1 MGRVD
6 MAQILDLSVEE
17 RIALAQRIW
26 DSVAVDPAAV
36 PLTEDQRL
44 ELERR
49 LEDHTLD
56 PTAVVGWD
64 EAEARI
70 RARLKK

>member
-1 MGRVD
+1 MAPVD
-6 MAQILDLSVEE
+6 MAEVLDLGVEE
-17 RIALAQRIW
+17 RIALAQRIC

-36 PLTEDQRL
+36 PLTDAQRL

-49 LEDHTLD
+49 LEDHEND
-56 PTAVVGWD
+56 PTGVVGWD

-70 RARLKK
+70 RAQLKK